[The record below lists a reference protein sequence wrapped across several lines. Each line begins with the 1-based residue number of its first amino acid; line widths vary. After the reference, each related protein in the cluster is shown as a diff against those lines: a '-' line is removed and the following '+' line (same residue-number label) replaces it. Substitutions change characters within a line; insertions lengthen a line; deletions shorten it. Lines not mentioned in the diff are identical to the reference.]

1 MRALRWLMFIPH
13 LTHVLSL
20 TGNLILICL
29 VYSLLPLSNES
40 HQMWFIGLEFLV
52 GPGGVN
58 ITLTYEIQ
66 MFINSGTIN

>member
-1 MRALRWLMFIPH
+1 MAHVHPTSYPRDIPDRY
-13 LTHVLSL
+13 LDSYLFF
-20 TGNLILICL
+20 
-29 VYSLLPLSNES
+29 VYSLFPLSKES

-66 MFINSGTIN
+66 MFINSGIMN